1 MFLLK
6 YEDQII
12 IINIIRGLYTYRLI
26 NRSVF
31 DYNLTKLLFVLY
43 ILTLLLKNK
52 FILYQYLYHC
62 IYQYYHSVLKVDIA
76 HFKDS

>member
-12 IINIIRGLYTYRLI
+12 IINIIRDLYTYRLT
-26 NRSVF
+26 NRSVL

-52 FILYQYLYHC
+52 FILYR
-62 IYQYYHSVLKVDIA
+62 YYIQIN
-76 HFKDS
+76 